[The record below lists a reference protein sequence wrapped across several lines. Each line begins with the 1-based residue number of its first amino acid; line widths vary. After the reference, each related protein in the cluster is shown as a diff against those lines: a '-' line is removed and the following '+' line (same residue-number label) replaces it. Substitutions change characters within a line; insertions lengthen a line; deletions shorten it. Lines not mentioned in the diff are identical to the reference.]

1 MNSCL
6 TTHVL
11 RLYSQIENY
20 LQMKANLTS
29 ICLSLNTV
37 TLNCTDNNYDIYLV
51 NNMVRNNTNK
61 NTLILK
67 ENSDNG

>member
-1 MNSCL
+1 
-6 TTHVL
+6 
-11 RLYSQIENY
+11 
-20 LQMKANLTS
+20 MKANLTS

-61 NTLILK
+61 NTFILK

>member
-1 MNSCL
+1 
-6 TTHVL
+6 
-11 RLYSQIENY
+11 
-20 LQMKANLTS
+20 MKANLTS

-67 ENSDNG
+67 ENSDNGWWATRKKVWNESLYL